1 MKKTFVLR
9 FSVTFDADEY
19 DEQTIVNNLEYVA
32 QYAMDDGLVTMDA
45 DKSTVI
51 EWGCKVE
58 TLKEEKHG

>member
-1 MKKTFVLR
+1 
-9 FSVTFDADEY
+9 VTFDADEY